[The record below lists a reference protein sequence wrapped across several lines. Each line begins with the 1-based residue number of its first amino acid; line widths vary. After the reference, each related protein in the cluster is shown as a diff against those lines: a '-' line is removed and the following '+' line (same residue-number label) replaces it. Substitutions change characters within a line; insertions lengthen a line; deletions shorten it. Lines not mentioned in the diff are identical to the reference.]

1 MKVTIVATKT
11 CRHCPQL
18 ERNLK
23 DLAIPYDVIY
33 AEDNSKL
40 CEEHCIVRSPNI
52 MVDGKVV
59 FQGMPTL
66 FELKKILQLDKSK
79 SD

>member
-11 CRHCPQL
+11 CRHCPAL
-18 ERNLK
+18 EQHLKNLG
-23 DLAIPYDVIY
+23 ISYDVIY
-33 AEDNSKL
+33 VEENAQL
-40 CEEHCIVRSPNI
+40 CEEHRIGRSPNI